1 MKKTLITVMLFASI
15 AATASACSS
24 KSADT
29 GGNAAANAA
38 PAQQGNGDPAQTRVR
53 PDVIG
58 KVASI
63 GDGKL
68 VVYASTMNGQRGRNW
83 NGGASAGGQPAP
95 SGSPQASPPSNG
107 SSPNGQANG
116 GGPGRGRGGMMN
128 MQFSEQTTEYAYT
141 DQTEVTS
148 RSFGDQGATTNTLMM
163 TDIKAGDIVS
173 LKLSDDKTTVVSI
186 QMMPTRTRQ
195 PNQQSIPQSNQQ
207 PTQSAAGGS

>member
-1 MKKTLITVMLFASI
+1 MKNTLITVMLFASI

-68 VVYASTMNGQRGRNW
+68 VVYASTMNGQRGRNG
-83 NGGASAGGQPAP
+83 NGGAPADGQPAP
-95 SGSPQASPPSNG
+95 SGTPQAAPPSDG
-107 SSPNGQANG
+107 SQANGQAN

-128 MQFSEQTTEYAYT
+128 MQFSDQTTEYAYT

-148 RSFGDQGATTNTLMM
+148 RSFGDQGATTNKLKI

-173 LKLSDDKTTVVSI
+173 LKLSDDKTAVVSI
-186 QMMPTRTRQ
+186 QMMPARTQQ
-195 PNQQSIPQSNQQ
+195 PNPQSNPQSNQQ
-207 PTQSAAGGS
+207 PTQSAAAGS